1 MAGEWGP
8 GFEIL
13 GPLKGIMAYFKGV
26 VPTTA
31 ALFLAVL
38 IPMFRT
44 TFRGIGSEKGTGS
57 AAVAA
62 GMMGS
67 IFSPWFW
74 ILSVLFSV
82 FLYFSARFENTA
94 LRILLFWIPT
104 ITVSVVV
111 FGFWALL
118 ELLILRFGRG

>member
-1 MAGEWGP
+1 
-8 GFEIL
+8 
-13 GPLKGIMAYFKGV
+13 MAYFKGV
-26 VPTTA
+26 LSTMA

-38 IPMFRT
+38 IPMFRS
-44 TFRGIGSEKGTGS
+44 TFRGVSSEKGTGL
-57 AAVAA
+57 AALA
-62 GMMGS
+62 GGVMEG

-74 ILSVLFSV
+74 ILALLFSV
-82 FLYFSARFENTA
+82 FFYFSARFENTA
-94 LRILLFWIPT
+94 LRILLFWMPT